1 MSEFF
6 EPPPPSP
13 EPQVDVRQPPWFGAP
28 RGILPGVVPVELLV
42 ARSEKAAVCITRLA
56 AYLTGF
62 EFDVLTIA
70 APGHAELDLDPMLF
84 GPYHHRARRPSGELP
99 ADLLRIGVQFADGTK
114 VTNTGGVGYDQNPPP
129 GPVMFP
135 GGGGGGD
142 GQWRQTEWVWP
153 LPPSGPLTFVCEWP
167 AAEIPLS
174 RANLDAQIILDAA
187 GRAQTIFPE
196 ISSSHSSAGSWSSYA
211 PLNPTKPPPQPHSE

>member
-1 MSEFF
+1 M
-6 EPPPPSP
+6 
-13 EPQVDVRQPPWFGAP
+13 
-28 RGILPGVVPVELLV
+28 

-56 AYLTGF
+56 AYPTGF

-70 APGHAELDLDPMLF
+70 APGHAERDLDPMLF

-153 LPPSGPLTFVCEWP
+153 LPPSGPLTFVCESP

-187 GRAQTIFPE
+187 ARVQTIFPE
-196 ISSSHSSAGSWSSYA
+196 TR
-211 PLNPTKPPPQPHSE
+211 PPTAQPGAEPPTQR